1 MSGPPRTPS
10 TGLPSVGTAAA
21 SGEPAAPAK
30 STGRLP
36 APSSTSIGL
45 PDGRVIVV
53 GSNKGGIGRTVTAVN
68 LAATLALA
76 GRRTLLVDLD
86 PKGDATAALG
96 LPRDAGSWRGLETLQ
111 NPDLFLSGCMSAP
124 LPPGLDVWTGGPALE
139 ELQASLYK
147 AEEPPTGLL
156 DQGLQLARRRYRA
169 IVIDCPST
177 LDPLSCNALGA
188 ACVLLLPL
196 SPGTAF
202 SDAAVAETVSMARE
216 VCKRRR
222 HGLEVLGVRLGLREE
237 DLGDR
242 GAPLPP
248 GEGATLDTRIAYD
261 ARTLLEATERGVPVF
276 EHAPGSRVAR
286 SFLELG
292 REVIAR
298 VLEPLPGG

>member
-1 MSGPPRTPS
+1 MTSPPSGQTPS
-10 TGLPSVGTAAA
+10 
-21 SGEPAAPAK
+21 AK
-30 STGRLP
+30 STGRQATLASSALSSLGQP
-36 APSSTSIGL
+36 A
-45 PDGRVIVV
+45 GRVIVV

-96 LPRDAGSWRGLETLQ
+96 LPRDAGGWRGLETLQ
-111 NPDLFLSGCMSAP
+111 NPDLFLAGCTAAP

-147 AEEPPTGLL
+147 AEDPPTGLL
-156 DQGLQLARRRYRA
+156 DQGLTQARRRYRA
-169 IVIDCPST
+169 IVIDCPSA

-188 ACVLLLPL
+188 ASVLLLPL

-216 VCKRRR
+216 VCKRRA

-237 DLGDR
+237 DLDDR
-242 GAPLPP
+242 RAPPLLPA
-248 GEGATLDTRIAYD
+248 EGATLDTHIAYD

-298 VLEPLPGG
+298 VLERAEPRA